1 MHFFNINFVSN
12 LIFCPTECSHTHTH
26 TKTHT
31 HTHTHE
37 CWLVEP
43 IKTHNLLGKN
53 IIKNLELVIF
63 NLFCELT
70 LYYIKK
76 IYETNVEKLL
86 IALPYFHCIAC

>member
-26 TKTHT
+26 THS
-31 HTHTHE
+31 HE

-43 IKTHNLLGKN
+43 IKTRNLLGKN
-53 IIKNLELVIF
+53 VTKNLELVNF

-70 LYYIKK
+70 LYYTKK
-76 IYETNVEKLL
+76 IYDTNVEKLL
-86 IALPYFHCIAC
+86 ITLPYFHCIAC